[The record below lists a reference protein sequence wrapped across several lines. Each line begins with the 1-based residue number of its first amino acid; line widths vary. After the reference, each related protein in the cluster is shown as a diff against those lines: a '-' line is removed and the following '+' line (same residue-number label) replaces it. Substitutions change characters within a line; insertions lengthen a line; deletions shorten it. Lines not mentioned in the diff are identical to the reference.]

1 MNKNNLKNII
11 FALFIFIIEPTFTLF
26 FKYIFSVIFGISH
39 PEIVGIEITSLYLCL
54 YAIPLFIFF
63 QLPSSFFFYVL
74 TIFVLFISNKI
85 KVLSIRK
92 VFYSFLLILLVI
104 FILSSDSVSISQLVR
119 IFINFIFMVEV
130 VNYIFRKQREQN

>member
-11 FALFIFIIEPTFTLF
+11 FALFIFIIRPTFSLF

-54 YAIPLFIFF
+54 HAIPLFIFF
-63 QLPSSFFFYVL
+63 ELPYSFFFYVL
-74 TIFVLFISNKI
+74 TIFILFISNKI

-92 VFYSFLLILLVI
+92 VFYSF
-104 FILSSDSVSISQLVR
+104 F
-119 IFINFIFMVEV
+119 
-130 VNYIFRKQREQN
+130 